1 MVFPKNKAATTTKGG
16 GNAAARGAARGKRTR
31 NSTGAAET
39 AAVEAPK
46 KAKIQHPLESTV
58 TIPTEP
64 SNNTNGTVIQNSSSD
79 SSGNT
84 LMITTTVTDEM
95 RMVVNEWY
103 HKWVVVVTM
112 EGDHRGGVSSSSNSR
127 DMVEVR
133 EDPYETLRTVV
144 WPVFCDMVVPV
155 AQLPPPPDN
164 VATTLSLAQVA
175 LLIGYLLLQSSLSS
189 SSSSYHPTSPNS
201 LMLDFLHSCRT
212 TRSDSST
219 WSTCWKVW
227 CQSLFQYDQ
236 TAKEGWYREASV
248 RIHCLNLIWTAL
260 SQQNYYYNHDDHDPE
275 DGSMRDMMMMM
286 MTTIG
291 QSSSYISTA
300 TIHLYMPPR
309 YRECH
314 VRRRHPQRPLD
325 GPSPPTPNDDDATIT
340 TTTPSFLVRTIQLL
354 LEVLES
360 PPVLVIPDR
369 AAASESHISAV
380 DDTDPPD
387 TTIDR
392 NATTWTEPWKFL
404 HVGLE
409 FIGNL
414 LSTPC
419 IPQQQVTTTTTPLF
433 DREPIIEYLIS
444 IHFMIRATR
453 GYHRVLAAS
462 HSQPKNRYLVLT
474 QQLLHRLSKWIY
486 SFPMTND
493 AMSPHQPNADHTRAM
508 YHHRATIFQKFCH
521 RYYSTQLADI
531 IYAGPGLLCQNGT
544 HSGLGECGTGTPPR
558 PSSFL
563 RQALEGLNNE
573 ELYTLLYK
581 MRLVDDVP
589 PAASTETLVDGDHSS
604 AAHLTVLYSDR
615 SFLLAV
621 LEEYLVVPNDP
632 LKELQTY
639 PLYPTEAML
648 WDFTQ
653 IPSSRNI
660 QMEAADEQPTVL
672 SVPKLSTRYLNF
684 IDYLG
689 RNFELVR
696 YESAYEIRLDL
707 IDAIR
712 RVQPVVRHT
721 TQPAIG
727 SEHSA
732 STPVKTVF
740 TGWARMALELKGV
753 FEIKQV
759 NQPLLGELYPSQV
772 VAEFMIDLKLCN
784 NTIRQEWD
792 DLGEYDIL
800 FLIAID
806 ASKMQSPSR
815 NEGRSVVPD
824 EDDPT
829 FPQRFGVTLV
839 RGCMILQVRDDAG
852 TVLSNF
858 SSDISSQ
865 ATRPSGTKRIFR
877 VALDPTQYS
886 LDRRASTTGMTD
898 IYNTFNLVVRR
909 SGKVNN
915 FKAVLETIR
924 GLMVGVGSIDR
935 VIPTWLQ
942 SAILGYGLDPTY
954 QSDTMKAYAKSTIGV
969 PNPDAFL
976 DYGDTF
982 VDEQHLRSSFTEL
995 SDNIVVDG
1003 RSTVAD
1009 DTNNDAN
1016 DALSPTY
1023 YRVRVIESSDG
1034 DSQTRAVEAV
1044 SYQYHRRNSSK
1055 VRQGNSMRFTPR
1067 QVAAIRSGLSPGLSL
1082 IVGPPGSK

>member
-1 MVFPKNKAATTTKGG
+1 
-16 GNAAARGAARGKRTR
+16 
-31 NSTGAAET
+31 
-39 AAVEAPK
+39 
-46 KAKIQHPLESTV
+46 
-58 TIPTEP
+58 
-64 SNNTNGTVIQNSSSD
+64 
-79 SSGNT
+79 
-84 LMITTTVTDEM
+84 
-95 RMVVNEWY
+95 
-103 HKWVVVVTM
+103 
-112 EGDHRGGVSSSSNSR
+112 
-127 DMVEVR
+127 
-133 EDPYETLRTVV
+133 
-144 WPVFCDMVVPV
+144 
-155 AQLPPPPDN
+155 
-164 VATTLSLAQVA
+164 
-175 LLIGYLLLQSSLSS
+175 
-189 SSSSYHPTSPNS
+189 
-201 LMLDFLHSCRT
+201 
-212 TRSDSST
+212 
-219 WSTCWKVW
+219 
-227 CQSLFQYDQ
+227 
-236 TAKEGWYREASV
+236 
-248 RIHCLNLIWTAL
+248 
-260 SQQNYYYNHDDHDPE
+260 
-275 DGSMRDMMMMM
+275 MRDMMMMM
-286 MTTIG
+286 TTMG
-291 QSSSYISTA
+291 QSSYISTA
-300 TIHLYMPPR
+300 TIHHSMPPR

-314 VRRRHPQRPLD
+314 VRRRQRPPD
-325 GPSPPTPNDDDATIT
+325 TPSPQPPNDDATTT

-360 PPVLVIPDR
+360 PPGLGIPDR
-369 AAASESHISAV
+369 AAALAESHILN
-380 DDTDPPD
+380 DDPPD
-387 TTIDR
+387 NNTTTIDH
-392 NATTWTEPWKFL
+392 NTTTWTEPWKFL

-419 IPQQQVTTTTTPLF
+419 IPQQQQHQVTTTTTTPLF
-433 DREPIIEYLIS
+433 DREPIIEYVIS

-453 GYHRVLAAS
+453 GYHRVLAT
-462 HSQPKNRYLVLT
+462 HSQPKNRHLVLT

-493 AMSPHQPNADHTRAM
+493 AMSPHQPNADHTRSM

-544 HSGLGECGTGTPPR
+544 HSGLEECGTGTTPR

-589 PAASTETLVDGDHSS
+589 PAASTETLVDGDYCSGGDLS
-604 AAHLTVLYSDR
+604 VLYSDR

-639 PLYPTEAML
+639 PLYPTELML

-672 SVPKLSTRYLNF
+672 SVPKLTTRYLNF

-727 SEHSA
+727 SEHSD

-772 VAEFMIDLKLCN
+772 VAEFTIDLKLCN

-792 DLGEYDIL
+792 DLGEHDIL

-806 ASKMQSPSR
+806 ASKMQSSSR
-815 NEGRSVVPD
+815 NEGRSVVTD

-858 SSDISSQ
+858 STDISSQ

-942 SAILGYGLDPTY
+942 SAILGHGLDPTY

-995 SDNIVVDG
+995 SDNVVVDG
-1003 RSTVAD
+1003 RSTVVD

-1016 DALSPTY
+1016 DALSPNN

-1034 DSQTRAVEAV
+1034 GSQTRAVEAV
-1044 SYQYHRRNSSK
+1044 SYQYPLRNSK
-1055 VRQGNSMRFTPR
+1055 VRQGNSIRFTPR